1 MKKVIT
7 LLVALAASWASY
19 AQTDL
24 DTTFDEAT
32 VDDSD
37 SYRNRPL
44 LVPIAIRNS
53 RRMVQATR

>member
-24 DTTFDEAT
+24 DTTFWAL
-32 VDDSD
+32 
-37 SYRNRPL
+37 P
-44 LVPIAIRNS
+44 
-53 RRMVQATR
+53 VQL